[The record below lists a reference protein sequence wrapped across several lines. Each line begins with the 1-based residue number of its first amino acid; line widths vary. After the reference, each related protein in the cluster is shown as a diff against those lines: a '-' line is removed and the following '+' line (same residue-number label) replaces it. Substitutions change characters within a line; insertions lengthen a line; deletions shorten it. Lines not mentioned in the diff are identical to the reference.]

1 MSAGRILSLAAAAL
15 VAVLITV
22 LHQPV
27 SANEALSMVDIKEGL
42 ALVFGRSFDRILGTS
57 RNRTNRL
64 FVGFR
69 RFDPPTP
76 RVNFGWWGE
85 EGEFNADSI
94 PPGRY
99 HFSIWDDGNVIF
111 TYQPFEPRYTVEI
124 RAGEAVYIGDVI
136 TESRAGRFRMV
147 FEDDSEAAAAYFDA
161 NFADSGLKLVTR
173 KVRRVRNE
181 AHLPQ

>member
-1 MSAGRILSLAAAAL
+1 MRVGRILSLA
-15 VAVLITV
+15 VATLAVAFIA
-22 LHQPV
+22 HHPQPL
-27 SANEALSMVDIKEGL
+27 SANEALTSADIKEGH
-42 ALVFGRSFDRILGTS
+42 ALVLGRSFDRILGTS

-85 EGEFNADSI
+85 EGEFNADSV

-99 HFSIWDDGNVIF
+99 HFSIWDDGDIIF

-124 RAGEAVYIGDVI
+124 RAGDAVYIGDVI

-161 NFADSGLKLVTR
+161 NFADSGLKRVTR